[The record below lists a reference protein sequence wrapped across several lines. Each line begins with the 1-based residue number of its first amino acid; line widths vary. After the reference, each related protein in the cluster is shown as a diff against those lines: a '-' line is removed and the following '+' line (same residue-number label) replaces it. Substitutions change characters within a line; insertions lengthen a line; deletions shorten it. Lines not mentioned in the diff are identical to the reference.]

1 MSKTCKVTLN
11 NERYLANRGDLVLDW
26 ALMNGIDL
34 PHDCRSGICGACR
47 VRLVEGRV
55 YGGHEHGDDMV
66 HACQARI
73 VSDLEIVTEP
83 VPDTLSMSAR
93 VSNLTRLAADVI
105 GVEVTLPKPLHYLP
119 GQFAKLQFRG
129 FPVRSYS
136 PSYPLEGHADDHVLN
151 FHIRIIPD
159 GLVSSALGRQIRV
172 GHRVRVTAPL
182 GSAFFR
188 PNHPGRIVLVGGG
201 TGFAPMWAIA
211 VAAIMERPKREMTI
225 IVGAREIQSLYM
237 HSALCRLAPFP
248 NVTIIP
254 VVSEPQN
261 VSPAVRGG
269 LPTEH
274 IPALTPDDVVYTC
287 GAPPMTMAVAKMA
300 RAAGARC
307 YSDPFESSNK
317 PGDQVPLMDR
327 LSGWLNNREQRPTP
341 AAAARPAPRQTR
353 AARPMR
359 PARQAG

>member
-1 MSKTCKVTLN
+1 
-11 NERYLANRGDLVLDW
+11 
-26 ALMNGIDL
+26 
-34 PHDCRSGICGACR
+34 
-47 VRLVEGRV
+47 
-55 YGGHEHGDDMV
+55 
-66 HACQARI
+66 
-73 VSDLEIVTEP
+73 
-83 VPDTLSMSAR
+83 
-93 VSNLTRLAADVI
+93 
-105 GVEVTLPKPLHYLP
+105 
-119 GQFAKLQFRG
+119 
-129 FPVRSYS
+129 
-136 PSYPLEGHADDHVLN
+136 
-151 FHIRIIPD
+151 
-159 GLVSSALGRQIRV
+159 
-172 GHRVRVTAPL
+172 
-182 GSAFFR
+182 
-188 PNHPGRIVLVGGG
+188 
-201 TGFAPMWAIA
+201 
-211 VAAIMERPKREMTI
+211 
-225 IVGAREIQSLYM
+225 
-237 HSALCRLAPFP
+237 
-248 NVTIIP
+248 